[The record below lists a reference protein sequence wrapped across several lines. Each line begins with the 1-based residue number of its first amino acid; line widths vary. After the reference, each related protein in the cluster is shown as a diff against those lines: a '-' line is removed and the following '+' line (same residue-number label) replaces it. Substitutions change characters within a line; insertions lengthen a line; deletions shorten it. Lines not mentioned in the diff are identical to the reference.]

1 MSPPRPPCLFF
12 QRNAC
17 SYGDSCRNSH
27 VVAKSSSVASPPP
40 LPDPSSPTCAYFLR
54 GLCRYGDQCREFH
67 PPSKSSLS
75 GSVNIWPTKK
85 PPCRYFIR
93 GSCAKGTNC
102 PFSHEAGDILPV
114 AEAESFPKTRDL
126 IPTREE
132 KTLPLPSRGCK
143 DHEACPS
150 ADRVIYNCNV
160 QFGAGA
166 AVLHVV
172 TPFESRRV
180 LVSNIPSSATDA
192 AISTALSHFSVA
204 AEIQIHR
211 SSATTATLAFH
222 DASAAAQAASIA
234 GEISMGGRKLSA
246 QLDVR
251 AYTAAEEGQ
260 GVVRGRKVK
269 VTWYGRRASAF
280 VHYLTAQ
287 SAEEHA
293 HQLNG
298 KSYRGYTISAS
309 FRRPTPAPARGRG
322 RFIRTSSQLYTVMIR
337 NLPLDISTI
346 DLQRFCQAES
356 VAVDPPRCPVNSPS
370 QMREAL
376 EAFGP
381 IETFDTL
388 PMTKATAKISAFAQF
403 QNANSAAAA
412 ETALRATPPSFLGG
426 TPFFIE
432 RTFSVKYSVRPNLF
446 TKIQGTLDLL
456 AGHHPSMLRYY
467 LGEALNDPTIVVL
480 HGSEPKLLGRVKTEL
495 DKIIQGELLVV
506 EGQKFWDDF
515 FEGTEGQTFL
525 DSLNTS
531 ENVLIRCDARTR
543 TVRLFGPETER
554 IQARNRALEKIAEVR
569 ARRHAFPLRK
579 DLIRL
584 LLRGKMRQL
593 QDEMGVE
600 HLVLDVVARTLTVNG
615 DDNHIRRVRAELV
628 ALESGKILGAAA
640 DSEST
645 CPVCFCD
652 LEDPVTLDCGHP
664 YCRDCL
670 QHYLRPTPQDPSFSP
685 RKCVAEIISSDPE
698 TSVPC
703 GLHISYNIIRSLLT
717 SAQEDSLLH
726 ASFLTYIN
734 EHPLDFKYCPSPDCE
749 MVYRPTTMGSA
760 LQCPSCLIHIC
771 PACNVEYHDGMSCAE
786 HQDNLT
792 GGLAALAQWREKHGV
807 KQCPNCHADIEK
819 NGGCNHMTCF
829 LCKTH
834 ICWICMKTFSDQG
847 NDGGIYPHMQRE
859 HGGMYASI

>member
-1 MSPPRPPCLFF
+1 MPPRPPCLFF
-12 QRNAC
+12 LKNAC

-27 VVAKSSSVASPPP
+27 VVAKSNSVASPPP
-40 LPDPSSPTCAYFLR
+40 LPDPSSPTCAYF
-54 GLCRYGDQCREFH
+54 CFH
-67 PPSKSSLS
+67 PPESSLS
-75 GSVNIWPTKK
+75 RSVNIWPKK

-93 GSCAKGTNC
+93 GSCDKGTNC
-102 PFSHEAGDILPV
+102 PFSHEAGEILSI
-114 AEAESFPKTRDL
+114 AEAKSFPKTRDL
-126 IPTREE
+126 IPTHEE
-132 KTLPLPSRGCK
+132 KPLPLVSPRRQPLDTRNAQVALEYT
-143 DHEACPS
+143 DHIVPQTHSS
-150 ADRVIYNCNV
+150 ADRVIYNCSV

-166 AVLHVV
+166 AVLQVV

-180 LVSNIPSSATDA
+180 LVSNIPLSATDA

-204 AEIQIHR
+204 AEIHLHR
-211 SSATTATLAFH
+211 SSATSLATATLVFH

-234 GEISMGGRKLSA
+234 GEISMGGHKLSA
-246 QLDVR
+246 QLVVR
-251 AYTAAEEGQ
+251 AYAAEEEGQ

-280 VHYLTAQ
+280 VHYLTAR

-322 RFIRTSSQLYTVMIR
+322 RWMSMSYSSQLYTVMIR

-346 DLQRFCQAES
+346 DLKRFCQAES
-356 VAVDPPRCPVNSPS
+356 VAVDPPRCPADSPS
-370 QMREAL
+370 QIREAL

-388 PMTKATAKISAFAQF
+388 PMTNVTAKISAFAQF

-412 ETALRATPPSFLGG
+412 ETALRAAPPSFLGG

-432 RTFSVKYSVRPNLF
+432 HTFSVKYSVGPNLF

-467 LGEALNDPTIVVL
+467 LGEALNDPVIVVL

-495 DKIIQGELLVV
+495 DRIIQGELLVV

-515 FEGTEGQTFL
+515 LEGTEGQTFM

-554 IQARNRALEKIAEVR
+554 IQARNRALEKLAEVR
-569 ARRHAFPLRK
+569 ARRHVFPLRK

-600 HLVLDVVARTLTVNG
+600 RLVLDVVARTLTVNG

-628 ALESGKILGAAA
+628 ALWT

-652 LEDPVTLDCGHP
+652 PEDPVTLDCGHP

-670 QHYLRPTPQDPSFSP
+670 QHYLRPTPQEPSFSP
-685 RKCVAEIISSDPE
+685 WKCVAEIISSDPE
-698 TSVPC
+698 TSVPLC
-703 GLHISYNIIRSLLT
+703 GLHISYNI
-717 SAQEDSLLH
+717 
-726 ASFLTYIN
+726 N
-734 EHPLDFKYCPSPDCE
+734 
-749 MVYRPTTMGSA
+749 
-760 LQCPSCLIHIC
+760 
-771 PACNVEYHDGMSCAE
+771 
-786 HQDNLT
+786 
-792 GGLAALAQWREKHGV
+792 
-807 KQCPNCHADIEK
+807 
-819 NGGCNHMTCF
+819 
-829 LCKTH
+829 
-834 ICWICMKTFSDQG
+834 
-847 NDGGIYPHMQRE
+847 
-859 HGGMYASI
+859 

>member
-1 MSPPRPPCLFF
+1 M
-12 QRNAC
+12 
-17 SYGDSCRNSH
+17 
-27 VVAKSSSVASPPP
+27 
-40 LPDPSSPTCAYFLR
+40 
-54 GLCRYGDQCREFH
+54 
-67 PPSKSSLS
+67 
-75 GSVNIWPTKK
+75 
-85 PPCRYFIR
+85 
-93 GSCAKGTNC
+93 TN
-102 PFSHEAGDILPV
+102 V
-114 AEAESFPKTRDL
+114 
-126 IPTREE
+126 
-132 KTLPLPSRGCK
+132 
-143 DHEACPS
+143 
-150 ADRVIYNCNV
+150 
-160 QFGAGA
+160 
-166 AVLHVV
+166 
-172 TPFESRRV
+172 
-180 LVSNIPSSATDA
+180 
-192 AISTALSHFSVA
+192 
-204 AEIQIHR
+204 
-211 SSATTATLAFH
+211 
-222 DASAAAQAASIA
+222 
-234 GEISMGGRKLSA
+234 
-246 QLDVR
+246 
-251 AYTAAEEGQ
+251 
-260 GVVRGRKVK
+260 
-269 VTWYGRRASAF
+269 
-280 VHYLTAQ
+280 
-287 SAEEHA
+287 
-293 HQLNG
+293 
-298 KSYRGYTISAS
+298 
-309 FRRPTPAPARGRG
+309 
-322 RFIRTSSQLYTVMIR
+322 
-337 NLPLDISTI
+337 
-346 DLQRFCQAES
+346 
-356 VAVDPPRCPVNSPS
+356 
-370 QMREAL
+370 
-376 EAFGP
+376 
-381 IETFDTL
+381 
-388 PMTKATAKISAFAQF
+388 TAKISAFAQF

-412 ETALRATPPSFLGG
+412 ETALRAAPPSFLGG

-432 RTFSVKYSVRPNLF
+432 RTFSVKYSVGPNLF

-467 LGEALNDPTIVVL
+467 LGEALNDPVIVVL

-495 DKIIQGELLVV
+495 DRIIQGELLVV

-515 FEGTEGQTFL
+515 FEGTEGQTFM

-554 IQARNRALEKIAEVR
+554 IQARNRALEKLAEVR
-569 ARRHAFPLRK
+569 ARRHVFPLRK
-579 DLIRL
+579 YLIRL

-600 HLVLDVVARTLTVNG
+600 RLVLDVVARTLTVNG

-652 LEDPVTLDCGHP
+652 PEDPVTLDCGHP

-670 QHYLRPTPQDPSFSP
+670 QHYLRPTPQEPSFSP

-726 ASFLTYIN
+726 ASFLTHIN
-734 EHPLDFKYCPSPDCE
+734 EHPADFKYCPSPDCE

-786 HQDNLT
+786 HQDNLA
-792 GGLAALAQWREKHGV
+792 GGLAALAQWREKNGV

-834 ICWICMKTFSDQG
+834 ICWVCLKTFSDQG
-847 NDGGIYPHMQRE
+847 NDGGIYPHMERE
-859 HGGMYASI
+859 HRGMYGGI